1 MPEAARPVTGFTRPP
16 SFPVRPAVQ
25 ATVKEPPLRQSDA
38 VFTPRES
45 MRVLD
50 AYAAQNKPMAEAHV
64 AAAPRFA
71 YGKQEEAPAAPVT
84 PSTPQAVRAE
94 VPEVTVAE
102 SIPAEEERGAEVPG
116 ASPAEKT
123 PEFTVIGEAFS
134 TYVLVEIED
143 RLLLIDKHAAHE
155 RILFE
160 ELLREQRESG
170 SAASQG
176 LLLPLSP
183 RLTVTELAA
192 ATDHREDLLAA
203 GFSYTVTAGRVTVDA
218 IPARVA
224 PDAAEALFTEMCTS
238 LAEGAGDPALTEAAR
253 RERTLWQVACKA
265 AIKGGRTYDAAH
277 IRWLCERVLATPE
290 ITVCPHGR
298 PIAMTMTKTQLDRE
312 FNRIQH

>member
-38 VFTPRES
+38 SFTPRES

-84 PSTPQAVRAE
+84 SSAPQAVR
-94 VPEVTVAE
+94 
-102 SIPAEEERGAEVPG
+102 AEVPG
-116 ASPAEKT
+116 ASPAEKA

-134 TYVLVEIED
+134 TYVLVETED

-183 RLTVTELAA
+183 NLTVTELAA

-203 GFSYTVTAGRVTVDA
+203 GFSYTVKAGRVTVDA

-224 PDAAEALFTEMCTS
+224 PDAAEALFIEMCTS
-238 LAEGAGDPALTEAAR
+238 LAEGAADPALTEAAR